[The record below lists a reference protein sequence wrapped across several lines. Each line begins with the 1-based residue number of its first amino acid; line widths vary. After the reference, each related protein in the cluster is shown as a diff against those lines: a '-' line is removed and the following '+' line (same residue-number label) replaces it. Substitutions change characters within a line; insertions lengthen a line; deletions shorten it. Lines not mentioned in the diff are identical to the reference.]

1 MPVTGGATWLPA
13 ERACELLLTVE
24 VDELLLAER
33 ACELLLTE
41 EVLPLERTVVP
52 EERVVVPEE
61 RVVCWLLP
69 EERLTWELLLLERVV
84 LPVERVTC
92 WLLPEER
99 LTWELLPEERV
110 VVPLER
116 VVVPEERVVCCLPV
130 ELEDERLPEVLL
142 LERVAEEPPPEREER
157 D

>member
-24 VDELLLAER
+24 VDELLPAER

-52 EERVVVPEE
+52 EERVV
-61 RVVCWLLP
+61 CWLLP
-69 EERLTWELLLLERVV
+69 EERLTWELLPEERVV

-110 VVPLER
+110 VVP
-116 VVVPEERVVCCLPV
+116 EERVVCWLPV
-130 ELEDERLPEVLL
+130 EREDERLPEVLL